1 MRILALALPD
11 QLVYPARKAANSSRG
26 GDAPA
31 MRYANSRMRT
41 GLVAALCAMTAAVMA
56 PAPAAAWD
64 YPGHRMVGAI
74 ADLVLQRHYPAAQ
87 KRVGE
92 LLDITL
98 ANGQS
103 QKRSLRDVAVFP
115 DCAKS
120 GNEPFCGR
128 PPSAEEKDY
137 AARNPHNGAYHFTDV
152 PLQQRAYASGSA
164 GTGDT
169 DVVQMIQY
177 AVAQLRGKPLAAK
190 PDVKL
195 TDTEAVWLLAHLVGD
210 VHQPLHVGARYF
222 DRDCE
227 TSVDPNLA
235 GAGLPDF
242 GIGSS
247 IVGTTGGNLILLA
260 DPPPAVPPADNLH
273 FYWDGAAVFQA
284 MRAANLANDE
294 QSFARLLAAAPPAGI
309 AGWDIA
315 GPPETWAAQWA
326 TEVLPL
332 AAEAHDRLTIRKG
345 RKPAPFTGGCT
356 WETAL
361 DPGYQDFAS
370 QRARDQ
376 VAKAGFR
383 LAALLE
389 AIFGP

>member
-1 MRILALALPD
+1 MRS
-11 QLVYPARKAANSSRG
+11 RKLRSVA
-26 GDAPA
+26 
-31 MRYANSRMRT
+31 
-41 GLVAALCAMTAAVMA
+41 VAALCTAAVAVAA
-56 PAPAAAWD
+56 PIPAAAWD
-64 YPGHRMVGAI
+64 YPGHRIVGAI
-74 ADLVLQRHYPAAQ
+74 ADLVLQRHYPAA
-87 KRVGE
+87 KRRVGE

-98 ANGQS
+98 ANGRA

-128 PPSAEEKDY
+128 PPSAEERDY
-137 AARNPHNGAYHFTDV
+137 AARNPRNGSYHFTDV
-152 PLQQRAYASGSA
+152 PLQQLAYVSGSA

-169 DVVQMIQY
+169 DVVQMIEY
-177 AVAQLRGKPLAAK
+177 AVAQLRGKPQPAK
-190 PDVKL
+190 RDVML

-210 VHQPLHVGARYF
+210 VHQPLHVGAKYF
-222 DRDCE
+222 DKDCE
-227 TSVDPNLA
+227 TSVDPNVA
-235 GAGLPDF
+235 GVGLPNF
-242 GIGSS
+242 GIGAT
-247 IVGTTGGNLILLA
+247 IVETMGGNLILLA

-294 QSFARLLAAAPPAGI
+294 QNFARLLAAAPPAG
-309 AGWDIA
+309 WSTA
-315 GPPETWAAQWA
+315 GPPETWATQWA
-326 TEVLPL
+326 TEALPL
-332 AAEAHDRLTIRKG
+332 AAEAHDRLVIRKG
-345 RKPAPFTGGCT
+345 GKPAPFTGGCT

-370 QRARDQ
+370 QRARIQ

-389 AIFGP
+389 EIFGQ